1 LAVFVGEQ
9 AHGPDQSG
17 PGGDPSHQ
25 RKGILRLGLGRS
37 QGRSDLRQRRGCS
50 RLGCGG
56 RFCSGCSRRTSQ
68 WIADQCGES
77 DDPEGIRSSI
87 WSVLSRRNSRRRLE
101 SGTGL
106 QTRDSGGT
114 NRPRLQS
121 RLSLPSVYSKTVRQ
135 HHKSPGWQ
143 KNRRVSIGSSQMT
156 NLLSTATGYSVIYDT
171 IHGTSRKRAERSK
184 SMGVVLDKG
193 RFGPW
198 ALVTGASSGIGKEF
212 ARQIA
217 ASGINIVLVARR
229 EALLTEVVVEFSKRY
244 GVEHRAV
251 ALDVSRDDFIGQL
264 ASATDDLDIGLVVS
278 NAGTG
283 NSGEFLKL
291 DRQLH
296 QATLRVSTMAHLDI
310 THHFGAKLAKRR
322 RGGLILAGAMG
333 AENGVP
339 RMANDGAAKAYVHSL
354 GEALHYEFKP
364 LGVYVTVLAAG
375 FTNTAVLEKFGLE
388 PKTMP
393 MKPMSV
399 EQCVSEG
406 LSGLVKNR
414 SKIVPGRLNRILNA
428 LVPASLARK
437 IEADLI
443 GKGLASKSVSVGP
456 SLSLARST
464 GS

>member
-1 LAVFVGEQ
+1 M
-9 AHGPDQSG
+9 
-17 PGGDPSHQ
+17 
-25 RKGILRLGLGRS
+25 
-37 QGRSDLRQRRGCS
+37 
-50 RLGCGG
+50 
-56 RFCSGCSRRTSQ
+56 
-68 WIADQCGES
+68 
-77 DDPEGIRSSI
+77 
-87 WSVLSRRNSRRRLE
+87 
-101 SGTGL
+101 
-106 QTRDSGGT
+106 
-114 NRPRLQS
+114 
-121 RLSLPSVYSKTVRQ
+121 
-135 HHKSPGWQ
+135 
-143 KNRRVSIGSSQMT
+143 RV
-156 NLLSTATGYSVIYDT
+156 A
-171 IHGTSRKRAERSK
+171 
-184 SMGVVLDKG
+184 LDKK

-217 ASGINIVLVARR
+217 ASGINVVLVARR
-229 EALLTEVVVEFSKRY
+229 ESLLDEVGQGLAKGFNVQYRNVVADLSQEGF
-244 GVEHRAV
+244 
-251 ALDVSRDDFIGQL
+251 LDKL
-264 ASATDDLDIGLVVS
+264 AEATNDLDIGLVVS

-283 NSGEFLKL
+283 NPGEFLKL

-296 QATLRVSTMAHLDI
+296 RTTLRVSTMAHLDI
-310 THHFGAKLAKRR
+310 THHFGAKLVERR

-375 FTNTAVLEKFGLE
+375 FTNTAVLEKFGLD

-456 SLSLARST
+456 SSSLARST